1 MAKVTFETLNPNA
14 PLFSE
19 LKSGKYAWW
28 ENIKQNDDLYIEI
41 RKDNNINVYFQG
53 GSVVKL
59 HYCSKHKKIQAFT
72 HRKYLYG
79 DGTGYVE
86 CSLNKDLG
94 TIIRNIPRY
103 YSKTENQKDSKTENQ
118 KGKENW
124 SEKYIQSQYI
134 IKYHSNYIDSE
145 FAYKD
150 DSFDIRI
157 DLIEC
162 INGELRFVELKTIDD
177 GRMLKKTDDNPEVV
191 EQVEAYKNFISD
203 HNKRKKIVEYYQKVW
218 EIKKDLG
225 LTIPEERPSSLAE
238 KPLLLIFNR
247 WTNSTSR
254 RDEHTSRM
262 EKILKNKDIDYK
274 ITSEI

>member
-28 ENIKQNDDLYIEI
+28 ENIKQNHDLYIEI

-79 DGTGYVE
+79 NGTGYVE
-86 CSLNKDLG
+86 CSLNKDLE
-94 TIIRNIPRY
+94 TIISNIPRY
-103 YSKTENQKDSKTENQ
+103 YSNTENK

-150 DSFDIRI
+150 DSLDIRI

-177 GRMLKKTDDNPEVV
+177 SRMLKRNDDNPEVV
-191 EQVEAYKNFISD
+191 EQVKAYNKFIKYEEEIIKYYDKIWTIKN
-203 HNKRKKIVEYYQKVW
+203 
-218 EIKKDLG
+218 DLG
-225 LTIPEERPSSLAE
+225 LIIPKKRPSSLAK

-247 WTNSTSR
+247 WTEKTFR
-254 RDEHTSRM
+254 REEHTDRM
-262 EKILKNKDIDYK
+262 GKILRKNDIDYK

>member
-28 ENIKQNDDLYIEI
+28 ENIKQNHDLYIEI

-79 DGTGYVE
+79 NGTGYVE
-86 CSLNKDLG
+86 CSLNKDLE
-94 TIIRNIPRY
+94 TIISNIPRY
-103 YSKTENQKDSKTENQ
+103 YSNTENK

-150 DSFDIRI
+150 DSLDIRI

-177 GRMLKKTDDNPEVV
+177 SRMLKRNDDNPEVV
-191 EQVEAYKNFISD
+191 EQVKAYNKFIHKYEEEIIKYYDKIWTIKN
-203 HNKRKKIVEYYQKVW
+203 
-218 EIKKDLG
+218 DLG
-225 LTIPEERPSSLAE
+225 LIKNDLGLIIPEERPSSLAK

-247 WTNSTSR
+247 WTKSTSR
-254 RDEHTSRM
+254 REEHTYRM
-262 EKILKNKDIDYK
+262 EEILRNIDIDYK

>member
-1 MAKVTFETLNPNA
+1 MAKSTFETLNPNA

-19 LKSGKYAWW
+19 LKSGNYSWW
-28 ENIKQNDDLYIEI
+28 ENIKKDDRLYIEI
-41 RKDNNINVYFQG
+41 RKDNYINVYFEG
-53 GSVVKL
+53 GNVAKL
-59 HYCSKHKKIQAFT
+59 EYRSKDNTIQTST
-72 HRKYLYG
+72 HSKYLHGNG
-79 DGTGYVE
+79 DDYVE
-86 CSLNKDLG
+86 CSLDKDKDLE
-94 TIIRNIPRY
+94 TIITNIQKY
-103 YSKTENQKDSKTENQ
+103 YSKTKDEKEKE
-118 KGKENW
+118 KGKEKEEW

-134 IKYHSNYIDSE
+134 INYRSKYIDSE

-150 DSFDIRI
+150 DSFDIRV

-191 EQVEAYKNFISD
+191 EQVKAYEDFIS
-203 HNKRKKIVEYYQKVW
+203 NYKKEIVEYYQKVW

-225 LTIPEERPSSLAE
+225 LTIPEKCPSSLAE

-247 WTNSTSR
+247 WTKSTSR
-254 RDEHTSRM
+254 RDEHTDRM
-262 EKILKNKDIDYK
+262 EKILKKDIDYK

>member
-1 MAKVTFETLNPNA
+1 MANVTFETLNPKA

-28 ENIKQNDDLYIEI
+28 ENIKKDPRLYIEI
-41 RKDNNINVYFQG
+41 RKDNYINVYFEG
-53 GSVVKL
+53 GNVAKL
-59 HYCSKHKKIQAFT
+59 EYRSKDNTIQTST
-72 HRKYLYG
+72 HSKYLHGNG
-79 DGTGYVE
+79 DDYVE
-86 CSLNKDLG
+86 CSLDKDLE
-94 TIIRNIPRY
+94 TIITNIKKY
-103 YSKTENQKDSKTENQ
+103 YSKTEDE
-118 KGKENW
+118 KEKEKEEW

-134 IKYHSNYIDSE
+134 IKYHSKYIDSE

-177 GRMLKKTDDNPEVV
+177 GRMLKKTDNNPEVV
-191 EQVEAYKNFISD
+191 EQVEAYKNFIS
-203 HNKRKKIVEYYQKVW
+203 NNNPEKIVEYYQKVW

-225 LTIPEERPSSLAE
+225 LTIPEERPSSLAK

-247 WTNSTSR
+247 WTKSTSR
-254 RDEHTSRM
+254 REEHTYRM
-262 EKILKNKDIDYK
+262 EKILRNIDIDYK

>member
-1 MAKVTFETLNPNA
+1 MAKSTFETLNPNA

-19 LKSGKYAWW
+19 LKSGNYSWW
-28 ENIKQNDDLYIEI
+28 ENIKKDDRLYIEI
-41 RKDNNINVYFQG
+41 RKDNYINVYFEG
-53 GSVVKL
+53 GNVAKL
-59 HYCSKHKKIQAFT
+59 EYRSKDNTIQTST
-72 HRKYLYG
+72 HSKYLHGNG
-79 DGTGYVE
+79 DDYVE
-86 CSLNKDLG
+86 CSLDKDKDLE
-94 TIIRNIPRY
+94 TIITNIQKY
-103 YSKTENQKDSKTENQ
+103 YSKTKDEKE
-118 KGKENW
+118 KGKEKEEW

-134 IKYHSNYIDSE
+134 INYRSKYIDSE

-150 DSFDIRI
+150 DSFDIRV

-191 EQVEAYKNFISD
+191 EQVKAYEDFIS
-203 HNKRKKIVEYYQKVW
+203 NYKKEIVEYYQKVW

-225 LTIPEERPSSLAE
+225 LTIPEKCPSSLAE

-247 WTNSTSR
+247 WTKSTSR
-254 RDEHTSRM
+254 RDEHTDRM
-262 EKILKNKDIDYK
+262 EKILKKDIDYK

>member
-19 LKSGKYAWW
+19 LKSEKYAWW
-28 ENIKQNDDLYIEI
+28 ENIKQNHDLYIEI

-79 DGTGYVE
+79 NGTGYVE
-86 CSLNKDLG
+86 CSLNKDLE
-94 TIIRNIPRY
+94 TIISNIPRY
-103 YSKTENQKDSKTENQ
+103 YSNTENK

-150 DSFDIRI
+150 DSLDIRI

-177 GRMLKKTDDNPEVV
+177 SRMLKRNDDNPEVV
-191 EQVEAYKNFISD
+191 EQVKAYNKFIHKYEEEIIKYYDKIWTIKN
-203 HNKRKKIVEYYQKVW
+203 
-218 EIKKDLG
+218 DLG
-225 LTIPEERPSSLAE
+225 LIKNDLGLIIPKKRPSSLAK

-247 WTNSTSR
+247 WTEETFR
-254 RDEHTSRM
+254 REEHTDRM
-262 EKILKNKDIDYK
+262 GKILRKNDIDYK

>member
-1 MAKVTFETLNPNA
+1 MANVTFETLNPNA

-28 ENIKQNDDLYIEI
+28 ENIKQNNDLYIEI
-41 RKDNNINVYFQG
+41 RKDNYINVYFEG
-53 GSVVKL
+53 GNVAKL

-79 DGTGYVE
+79 NGTGYVE
-86 CSLNKDLG
+86 CSLDKDKDLEK
-94 TIIRNIPRY
+94 IIKNIQKY
-103 YSKTENQKDSKTENQ
+103 YSKTKDEKE
-118 KGKENW
+118 KGKEKEEW

-134 IKYHSNYIDSE
+134 INYRSKYIDSE

-150 DSFDIRI
+150 DSFDIRV

-191 EQVEAYKNFISD
+191 EQVKAYKNFISKY
-203 HNKRKKIVEYYQKVW
+203 NQKEKIVKYYQKVW

-225 LTIPEERPSSLAE
+225 LTIPEERPSSLAK

-247 WTNSTSR
+247 WTKSTR
-254 RDEHTSRM
+254 RDEHTNRM
-262 EKILKNKDIDYK
+262 EKILLKNKDIIDYK

>member
-1 MAKVTFETLNPNA
+1 MAKATFETLNPNA

-28 ENIKQNDDLYIEI
+28 ENIKQNHDLFYIEI

-79 DGTGYVE
+79 NGTGYAE
-86 CSLNKDLG
+86 CSLDNDLE
-94 TIIRNIPRY
+94 TIINNIPNM
-103 YSKTENQKDSKTENQ
+103 YSGK
-118 KGKENW
+118 KGYEKENL

-134 IKYHSNYIDSE
+134 INYHSNYIDSE

-150 DSFDIRI
+150 NLFDIRV
-157 DLIEC
+157 DLIKC
-162 INGELRFVELKTIDD
+162 INGELQFVELKTIDD
-177 GRMLKKTDDNPEVV
+177 NRMLKRNDDNPEVV
-191 EQVEAYKNFISD
+191 EQVKAYKEFIQ
-203 HNKRKKIVEYYQKVW
+203 KYKEEIIEYYKKIW
-218 EIKKDLG
+218 TIKKELG
-225 LTIPEERPSSLAE
+225 LITPEKRPSSLAE

-247 WTNSTSR
+247 WTKSTSR

-262 EKILKNKDIDYK
+262 EEILKNKDIDYK

>member
-1 MAKVTFETLNPNA
+1 MAKATFETLNPDA

-28 ENIKQNDDLYIEI
+28 ENIKKNHDLYIEI

-79 DGTGYVE
+79 NGTGYAE
-86 CSLNKDLG
+86 CSLDNDLE
-94 TIIRNIPRY
+94 TIINNIPNM
-103 YSKTENQKDSKTENQ
+103 YSGK
-118 KGKENW
+118 KGYEKENL

-134 IKYHSNYIDSE
+134 IKYHSKYIDSE

-150 DSFDIRI
+150 DSLDIRI

-177 GRMLKKTDDNPEVV
+177 SRMLKRNEDNPEVV
-191 EQVEAYKNFISD
+191 EQVEAYKNFIS
-203 HNKRKKIVEYYQKVW
+203 NYKPEKIVEYYQKVW

-247 WTNSTSR
+247 WTHSTSKR
-254 RDEHTSRM
+254 INHTQRLKEILDR
-262 EKILKNKDIDYK
+262 EKIDYVIKEDI
-274 ITSEI
+274 

>member
-28 ENIKQNDDLYIEI
+28 ENIKQNRDLYIEI

-79 DGTGYVE
+79 NGTGYAE
-86 CSLNKDLG
+86 CSLDNDLE
-94 TIIRNIPRY
+94 TIINNIPNM
-103 YSKTENQKDSKTENQ
+103 YSGK
-118 KGKENW
+118 KGYEKENL

-134 IKYHSNYIDSE
+134 INYHSNYIDSE

-150 DSFDIRI
+150 NLFDIRV
-157 DLIEC
+157 DLIKC
-162 INGELRFVELKTIDD
+162 INGELQFVELKTIDD
-177 GRMLKKTDDNPEVV
+177 NRMLKRNDDNPEVV
-191 EQVEAYKNFISD
+191 KQVKAYKEFIQ
-203 HNKRKKIVEYYQKVW
+203 KYKEEIIEYYKKIW
-218 EIKKDLG
+218 SIKNNLG
-225 LTIPEERPSSLAE
+225 LIIPEERPSSLAE

-247 WTNSTSR
+247 WTKSTPR
-254 RDEHTSRM
+254 RGEHTSRM
-262 EKILKNKDIDYK
+262 EEILRNNDNDIDYK

>member
-1 MAKVTFETLNPNA
+1 MAKSTFETLNPNA

-19 LKSGKYAWW
+19 LKSGNYSWW
-28 ENIKQNDDLYIEI
+28 ENIKKDDRLYIEI
-41 RKDNNINVYFQG
+41 RKDNYINVYFEG
-53 GSVVKL
+53 GNVAKL
-59 HYCSKHKKIQAFT
+59 EYRSKDNTIQTST
-72 HRKYLYG
+72 HSKYLHGNG
-79 DGTGYVE
+79 DDYVE
-86 CSLNKDLG
+86 CSLDKDKDLE
-94 TIIRNIPRY
+94 TIITNIQKY
-103 YSKTENQKDSKTENQ
+103 YSKTKDEKEKE
-118 KGKENW
+118 KGKEKEEW

-134 IKYHSNYIDSE
+134 INYRSKYIDSE

-150 DSFDIRI
+150 DSFDIRV

-191 EQVEAYKNFISD
+191 EQVEAYKNFIS
-203 HNKRKKIVEYYQKVW
+203 NYYKREKIVEYYQKVW

-225 LTIPEERPSSLAE
+225 LTIPEKCPSSLAE

-247 WTNSTSR
+247 WTKSTSR

-262 EKILKNKDIDYK
+262 EEILRNNDIDYK